1 MFEIAYWELFTV
13 LTAVMLAVSIGWL
26 LRNSD
31 GFCGREIRLILFYI
45 CIVVIFRFVY
55 FPLHLVEGKIAPLCF
70 DSSKIMPLWLNLV
83 PLTLLKERYDGWL
96 INVIGNILMFVP
108 VGIVWPFCF
117 KKLNSYGKAVLAG
130 GGFSLFIELTQ
141 LCFYDR
147 GTDID
152 DLILNT
158 AGAAI
163 GAAIYFL
170 VKRAAKKKEAS
181 TGTDL
186 QS

>member
-1 MFEIAYWELFTV
+1 MFEIAYWEMFTV
-13 LTAVMLAVSIGWL
+13 ITAAMLAVSLFWL
-26 LRNSD
+26 ARTKD
-31 GFCGREIRLILFYI
+31 DFCVREIRLILFYI

-55 FPLHLVEGKIAPLCF
+55 FPLHRIEGRIAPLSF
-70 DSSKIMPLWLNLV
+70 DSSKILPLWLNLV
-83 PLTLLKERYDGWL
+83 PFTFLKERYAGWQVN
-96 INVIGNILMFVP
+96 IIGNILMFVP

-117 KKLNSYGKAVLAG
+117 KRLNSYEKAVLAG
-130 GGFSLFIELTQ
+130 AGFSLFIELTQ

-170 VKRAAKKKEAS
+170 IKRAVKKKALPA
-181 TGTDL
+181 GTDL